1 MIRESPLQRSE
12 ILPLYIIIR
21 LPVKMNVLE
30 AVETVS
36 PNKTTFFLFYFTH
49 NNAGAIIHTK
59 EIHTSSA
66 WSVNHVDPLLPEK

>member
-1 MIRESPLQRSE
+1 MLT
-12 ILPLYIIIR
+12 LYIIIR

-36 PNKTTFFLFYFTH
+36 PNKTTFFLFYFTR

-59 EIHTSSA
+59 AIHTSSA
-66 WSVNHVDPLLPEK
+66 LSVNHVDPLLPEK